1 MNDMLENGLRAM
13 VTGNIIKYDTSR
25 EYCLL
30 KEYSAFLTRKS
41 LASIHYGSLYQ
52 IFFFSSVF
60 FNPHDRHLYDF
71 ILSVSFSH
79 IKFSPQHGHF
89 IVLCYYGPILLY
101 ESYCIWMILS
111 AGFKYQFILDFW
123 KTLPNMLKILVLF
136 NFIMILLTYLNSTLI
151 SRFQFRVYFFD

>member
-1 MNDMLENGLRAM
+1 MNDMLENGLDAM

-89 IVLCYYGPILLY
+89 IVICYYGPILLY
-101 ESYCIWMILS
+101 ESYCISIIFS
-111 AGFKYQFILDFW
+111 IGFKYQVILDF
-123 KTLPNMLKILVLF
+123 
-136 NFIMILLTYLNSTLI
+136 
-151 SRFQFRVYFFD
+151 